1 MRASH
6 ALPVL
11 ASLLGGLLAS
21 DTRAQAPPDAA
32 VRVDEIFAQW
42 SSPTSP
48 GCAVSVAE
56 HGLTVMSRAWGMA
69 DLEHGIP
76 NTPATI
82 FRGWL
87 GVEAVHGRGCR
98 AAGAGRQAVAHGR
111 RAYTRTRG
119 AGLRNDHHAP
129 SPHDAHEWTAR
140 LGKRRVRFAGWG
152 RGNRSHRHAHVLD
165 IVSRQSALNFPPGHE
180 YSYSNTGY
188 NLLADVRGPGERH
201 AVRGILA
208 EAHLRATRDDG
219 HPVA

>member
-82 FRGWL
+82 FEGGSVSKQFTAAAVVLLALDGKLSLTDDVRTHVPEVPDYGMTITLRHLMTHTSGLRDWGSVASICRL
-87 GVEAVHGRGCR
+87 GPWEQVAQARSCARHREPTERPQLP
-98 AAGAGRQAVAHGR
+98 AGARILVQQHGLQLAGR
-111 RAYTRTRG
+111 R
-119 AGLRNDHHAP
+119 
-129 SPHDAHEWTAR
+129 
-140 LGKRRVRFAGWG
+140 
-152 RGNRSHRHAHVLD
+152 
-165 IVSRQSALNFPPGHE
+165 
-180 YSYSNTGY
+180 
-188 NLLADVRGPGERH
+188 RGPGERH